1 MLSALSYAGTVLLL
15 LPGLKIGIMATIV
28 FIVLCKKATLDDLVY
43 EQTHHDV
50 IVLDV
55 MPYQNGTDYYAHCEK
70 LAADYNLKIQIMF
83 IFRRKDSFFVK
94 NRHDM
99 VLFNERM
106 MKECSA
112 HED

>member
-1 MLSALSYAGTVLLL
+1 
-15 LPGLKIGIMATIV
+15 MATIV
-28 FIVLCKKATLDDLVY
+28 FIVLCKKATLEDLVY

-70 LAADYNLKIQIMF
+70 LASEYKLKIQIMF
-83 IFRRKDSFFVK
+83 VFKKKDSFFVK
-94 NRHDM
+94 NRQDM
-99 VLFNERM
+99 ALFEERM
-106 MKECSA
+106 AKECGV